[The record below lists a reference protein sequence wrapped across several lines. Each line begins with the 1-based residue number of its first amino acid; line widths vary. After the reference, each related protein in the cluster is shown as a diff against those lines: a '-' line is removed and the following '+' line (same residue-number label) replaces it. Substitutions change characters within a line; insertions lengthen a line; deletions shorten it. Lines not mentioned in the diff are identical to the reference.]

1 MSEDADNTPKPAAET
16 EQRRLQRA
24 YLQVF
29 GNDEARTN
37 DQKLVWRDIESFCH
51 AYRLSV
57 ESVSTGEMSEN
68 NFLVN
73 EGRRS
78 YWLRARGHI
87 LAALAPTPVPLKVS
101 RARRKP

>member
-1 MSEDADNTPKPAAET
+1 MSDEVVLSQARALQLAYRAVLGVEGERTPS
-16 EQRRLQRA
+16 QQ
-24 YLQVF
+24 
-29 GNDEARTN
+29 
-37 DQKLVWRDIESFCH
+37 LVWRDIESFCH

-57 ESVSTGEMSEN
+57 ESVEGAIPDN

-87 LAALAPTPVPLKVS
+87 LAALAPVATPLKV
-101 RARRKP
+101 RRQRVKPQKP